1 MKKSI
6 LWVFAAILI
15 CGLTVTSLSSCKSD
29 SNDDSDTNTYG
40 MAFSKVDG
48 DLTGMAKIEN
58 TFKDA
63 VGKVNGVKFT
73 ASNGNSIFLPAAG
86 NFHETL
92 DFRTTQGYY
101 WTSMTNPNETGYAYN
116 LFFEEWSE
124 SPRVQISSYY
134 RLNGR
139 SIRPVTK

>member
-73 ASNGNSIFLPAAG
+73 GGSEGEFIYDGDPSNIVAACKTAEASLA
-86 NFHETL
+86 
-92 DFRTTQGYY
+92 
-101 WTSMTNPNETGYAYN
+101 NEAIKGTYVYEVFKRNASKTVIYTYQVN
-116 LFFEEWSE
+116 TPE
-124 SPRVQISSYY
+124 
-134 RLNGR
+134 
-139 SIRPVTK
+139 

>member
-63 VGKVNGVKFT
+63 VSKVNGVKFT
-73 ASNGNSIFLPAAG
+73 GGSEGEFIYAGDPSNIVAACKTAEASLANEAIKITAIHIIKKNSYQDHSPIG
-86 NFHETL
+86 V
-92 DFRTTQGYY
+92 
-101 WTSMTNPNETGYAYN
+101 
-116 LFFEEWSE
+116 FF
-124 SPRVQISSYY
+124 
-134 RLNGR
+134 
-139 SIRPVTK
+139 

>member
-29 SNDDSDTNTYG
+29 SNDDSDTN
-40 MAFSKVDG
+40 SKVDG

-73 ASNGNSIFLPAAG
+73 GGSEGEFIYDGDPSNIVAACKTAEASLA
-86 NFHETL
+86 
-92 DFRTTQGYY
+92 
-101 WTSMTNPNETGYAYN
+101 NEAIKGTYVYQVFKRNASKTVIYTYQVN
-116 LFFEEWSE
+116 TPE
-124 SPRVQISSYY
+124 
-134 RLNGR
+134 
-139 SIRPVTK
+139 

>member
-63 VGKVNGVKFT
+63 VSKVNGVKFT
-73 ASNGNSIFLPAAG
+73 GGSEGEFIYAGDPSNIVAACKTAEASLA
-86 NFHETL
+86 
-92 DFRTTQGYY
+92 
-101 WTSMTNPNETGYAYN
+101 NEAIKGTYVYQVFKRNASKTVIYTYQVN
-116 LFFEEWSE
+116 TPE
-124 SPRVQISSYY
+124 
-134 RLNGR
+134 
-139 SIRPVTK
+139 

>member
-63 VGKVNGVKFT
+63 VSKVNGVKFT
-73 ASNGNSIFLPAAG
+73 GGSEGEFIYAGDPSNIVAACKTAEASLA
-86 NFHETL
+86 
-92 DFRTTQGYY
+92 
-101 WTSMTNPNETGYAYN
+101 NEAIKGIYVYEVFKRNASKTVIYTYQVN
-116 LFFEEWSE
+116 TPE
-124 SPRVQISSYY
+124 
-134 RLNGR
+134 
-139 SIRPVTK
+139 